1 MSGMLLCKCQISIF
15 VLSIGWLPWFPVT
28 ALSRPHLFLIIPL
41 IYCSQRNMYSA
52 FLDLSLSASKVC
64 HAIAT
69 GMSLDAKVD
78 WGISASYMWSDTDW
92 VRIPVQPWL
101 HLPLKRVILAPSMT
115 SFRFRLQLYLSL
127 HTPGSMRCFCSFSCI
142 AHMSSVSSVWITLF
156 FLVSAMTSSSSV
168 PFPVLFF
175 ESCTFFFNFF

>member
-1 MSGMLLCKCQISIF
+1 MLLCKCQISIF

-101 HLPLKRVILAPSMT
+101 HLPLKRVILAPQWPLSDSDFSST
-115 SFRFRLQLYLSL
+115 SLFTHLEACDAFVHFPAL
-127 HTPGSMRCFCSFSCI
+127 HTCLQFLLSESPYSFWSLP
-142 AHMSSVSSVWITLF
+142 W
-156 FLVSAMTSSSSV
+156 
-168 PFPVLFF
+168 PPVLLFHFLYSSLKAVLSFLIFF
-175 ESCTFFFNFF
+175 